1 MTGGATW
8 DLILINKKVADEGV
22 RRGPALCVMSEED
35 AAQALA
41 SDVLRLR
48 GHIMSSVLWP
58 ETELRNLGKL
68 QASVSEGIV
77 AN

>member
-1 MTGGATW
+1 M
-8 DLILINKKVADEGV
+8 
-22 RRGPALCVMSEED
+22 MSEED

-48 GHIMSSVLWP
+48 GRIMSSDLWP

-68 QASVSEGIV
+68 QASVSKGIV

>member
-8 DLILINKKVADEGV
+8 DLILINKKVAEEGA
-22 RRGPALCVMSEED
+22 RRCPALWVMSEED
-35 AAQALA
+35 ATQALA
-41 SDVLRLR
+41 SDILRLR
-48 GHIMSSVLWP
+48 GHVMSSDLWP

-68 QASVSEGIV
+68 QASVSKGIG